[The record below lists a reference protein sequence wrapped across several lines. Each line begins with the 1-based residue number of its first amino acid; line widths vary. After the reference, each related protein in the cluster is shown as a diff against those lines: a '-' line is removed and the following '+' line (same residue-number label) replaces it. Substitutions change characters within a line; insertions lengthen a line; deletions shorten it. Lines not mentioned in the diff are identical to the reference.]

1 MLVEIFSPAFKENG
15 NVRPPIKFSK
25 GLNVIQGTQKASNS
39 IGKSSALLAID
50 FVFGGDTYLDSDGV
64 RNLGDHTIYSCFELD
79 KKYYFGRSTENP
91 ATIII
96 CNNDYSETNES
107 ISKKDFLNFLMEKY
121 DANKTDLTFRQ
132 LISTYL
138 EFMERIIEMKSTP
151 CKVIEIKVLKNL
163 LKYC

>member
-1 MLVEIFSPAFKENG
+1 
-15 NVRPPIKFSK
+15 
-25 GLNVIQGTQKASNS
+25 
-39 IGKSSALLAID
+39 
-50 FVFGGDTYLDSDGV
+50 
-64 RNLGDHTIYSCFELD
+64 
-79 KKYYFGRSTENP
+79 
-91 ATIII
+91 
-96 CNNDYSETNES
+96 
-107 ISKKDFLNFLMEKY
+107 MEKY